1 MALNIFKTE
10 ILGEPLEVEIGKM
23 ALLAN
28 GSCLVRFGETVI
40 LTTVTMSDK
49 PKEGMDFFPLVV
61 DFEEKLYS
69 VGKIPGSFSKR
80 EGKPS
85 EKAILISRLIDR
97 SIRPLFPKNMKNDV
111 AVVCTALSVSENHSP
126 EVASIIGASIA
137 LAISDIPWNG
147 PVASTVIGLVK
158 NKIIVNPSEIQINNE
173 SDLNLTVSSTIEKI
187 LMIEAGANQVNDD
200 LMFDCIMSANEIN
213 KKIIGFISQ
222 IVCKVGKIKIRI
234 NESDENVELKDKIFE
249 LSKEKIADTFSIT
262 EKFDRELQI
271 SKIKEELLNKLLP
284 DYPDVGN
291 FIGAYIPEVQKNVV
305 REWIFKLNKRVDG
318 RKLDEIRPLSAEVA
332 LLPKVHGSAL
342 FTRGKTQVL
351 TVVTLAPLNEYQMI
365 DGISNLEKK
374 YYIHHY
380 NFPAYSVGEA
390 RPARAPGRREVGHG
404 ALAERA
410 LKPVIPSTSEFPYT
424 IRLVSEVLSSNGS
437 TSQASVCA
445 STLALMDAGVP
456 IKEPVAG
463 ISCGLVTS
471 GEDWKTFVDIQGI
484 EDFYGDMD
492 FKVAG
497 TKNGI
502 TAIQVDVKIDGLLPE
517 IVKEAFEVTK
527 KARLKILNECI
538 LNTLSKPRENVAD
551 VAPKILSTEVPIDKI
566 RDVIG
571 TGGKIVQKICSDFD
585 VDVDIEDD
593 GRVFVSSKNIKNCQL
608 AIDYIKN
615 VVKDIEV
622 GDIVIGKI
630 TRVTN
635 FGVFAEIAPGREAMC
650 HISKLS
656 DRRIERVTDIL
667 NVGDIAT
674 FQVTNID
681 DRGRIDLRKFR

>member
-200 LMFDCIMSANEIN
+200 LMFDCIMSAHEIN

-410 LKPVIPSTSEFPYT
+410 LKPVIPKTSEFPYT

-551 VAPKILSTEVPIDKI
+551 VAPKILRTEVPIDKI

-608 AIDYIKN
+608 AIDYIKS

-630 TRVTN
+630 TRVTS
-635 FGVFAEIAPGREAMC
+635 FGVFAEIAPGKEAMC

>member
-85 EKAILISRLIDR
+85 EKAILISRLVDR

-200 LMFDCIMSANEIN
+200 LMFDCIMSAHEIN

-608 AIDYIKN
+608 AIDYIKS

-630 TRVTN
+630 TRVTS
-635 FGVFAEIAPGREAMC
+635 FGVFAEIAPGKEAMC

>member
-158 NKIIVNPSEIQINNE
+158 NKVIVNPSEIQINNE

-200 LMFDCIMSANEIN
+200 LMFDCIMSAHEIN

-410 LKPVIPSTSEFPYT
+410 LKPVIPATSEFPYT

-608 AIDYIKN
+608 AIDYIKS

-630 TRVTN
+630 TRVTS
-635 FGVFAEIAPGREAMC
+635 FGVFAEIAPGKEAMC

>member
-200 LMFDCIMSANEIN
+200 LMFDCIMSAHEIN

-410 LKPVIPSTSEFPYT
+410 LKPVIPKTSEFPYT

-608 AIDYIKN
+608 AIDYIKS

-630 TRVTN
+630 TRVTS
-635 FGVFAEIAPGREAMC
+635 FGVFAEIAPGKEAMC

>member
-28 GSCLVRFGETVI
+28 GSCLVRLGETVI

-137 LAISDIPWNG
+137 LSISDIPWNG
-147 PVASTVIGLVK
+147 PVASTVIGLIK
-158 NKIIVNPSEIQINNE
+158 NKIAVNPSEVQVNNE

-200 LMFDCIMSANEIN
+200 LMLDCIMSAHEIN

-234 NESDENVELKDKIFE
+234 NENCENIELKNKVFE
-249 LSKEKIADTFSIT
+249 LSKEKIADTFGIT

-284 DYPDVGN
+284 DYPDAVN
-291 FIGAYIPEVQKNVV
+291 FINSWIPEIQKSVV
-305 REWIFKLNKRVDG
+305 REWIFNFNKRVDG

-390 RPARAPGRREVGHG
+390 RPVRAPGRREVGHG

-471 GEDWKTFVDIQGI
+471 GNDWKTFVDIQGI

-527 KARLKILNECI
+527 KARLKILKECI
-538 LNTLSKPRENVAD
+538 LKTLSKPRENVAD
-551 VAPKILSTEVPIDKI
+551 VAPKILSIEVPNDRI
-566 RDVIG
+566 RDIIG
-571 TGGKIVQKICSDFD
+571 AGGKIVQKICSDFD
-585 VDVDIEDD
+585 VDVNIEED
-593 GRVFVSSKNIKNCQL
+593 GKVFVSSKNIENCRL
-608 AIDYIKN
+608 ALDYIKT
-615 VVKDIEV
+615 VVKDISI

-635 FGVFAEIAPGREAMC
+635 FGIFAEIAPGKEAMC

-656 DRRIERVTDIL
+656 DRRVERVTDIL
-667 NVGDIAT
+667 NVGDVAT
-674 FQVTNID
+674 FQVINID
-681 DRGRIDLRKFR
+681 DRGRIDLRKFK

>member
-85 EKAILISRLIDR
+85 EKAILISRLVDR

-200 LMFDCIMSANEIN
+200 LMFDCIMSAHEIN

-410 LKPVIPSTSEFPYT
+410 LKPVIPKTSEFPYT

-608 AIDYIKN
+608 AIDYIKS

-630 TRVTN
+630 TRVTS
-635 FGVFAEIAPGREAMC
+635 FGVFAEIAPGKEAMC

>member
-200 LMFDCIMSANEIN
+200 LMFDCIMSAHEIN